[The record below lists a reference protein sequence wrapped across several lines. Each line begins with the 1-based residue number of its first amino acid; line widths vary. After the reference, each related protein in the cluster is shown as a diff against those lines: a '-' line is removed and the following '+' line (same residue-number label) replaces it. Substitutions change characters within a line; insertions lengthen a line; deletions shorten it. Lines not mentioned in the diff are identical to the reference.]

1 MDLSYYST
9 RNSKCATKIILKWF
23 ALIKTN
29 ISAAQ
34 NGIFLK
40 NTRLWAIY
48 TKVIAVYNIGLLDK
62 SDLCGYH
69 RKQQAVLSFSVC
81 KIEK

>member
-1 MDLSYYST
+1 MHDYE
-9 RNSKCATKIILKWF
+9 
-23 ALIKTN
+23 
-29 ISAAQ
+29 
-34 NGIFLK
+34 
-40 NTRLWAIY
+40 AIY

-81 KIEK
+81 KIFKKMPFCAAEMFVFIKANRFGMILVAHFEFLVL